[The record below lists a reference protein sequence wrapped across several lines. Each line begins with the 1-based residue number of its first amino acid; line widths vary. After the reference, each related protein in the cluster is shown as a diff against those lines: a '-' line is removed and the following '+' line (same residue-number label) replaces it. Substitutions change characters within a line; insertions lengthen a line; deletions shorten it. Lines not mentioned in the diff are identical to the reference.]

1 MREFEELKDKV
12 QDLELRLGM
21 LMSHANVPLVLVHD
35 HMYSGEQKQSVHSFV
50 RHMLKSESP
59 GFYQVYLN
67 RHPTDKLTV
76 RVDKFEYGFWNTIG
90 SSEYHPKIQL
100 GPLTEGSV
108 NAICDTIVSG
118 CPYPK

>member
-1 MREFEELKDKV
+1 MRELEEKV
-12 QDLELRLGM
+12 RDLELRLSM

-76 RVDKFEYGFWNTIG
+76 QITKFGEYEQWHSIGF
-90 SSEYHPKIQL
+90 SSNNGEKYGNL
-100 GPLTEGSV
+100 DARMNG
-108 NAICDTIVSG
+108 ICDTIVSG
-118 CPYPK
+118 CVYPKP